1 MTARSA
7 QLAAAA
13 RYPLLDIAAEA
24 TRWVGIIGALV
35 TAAVGYGILTLAQ
48 GDAVTGLL
56 GLIPGIVAAVSNAM
70 TAFRVA
76 RRGAEVVTPVADP
89 RDNDGVRLVRAA

>member
-13 RYPLLDIAAEA
+13 RYPLRDIAGEA
-24 TRWVGIIGALV
+24 TRWVGIVGALV

-48 GDAVTGLL
+48 GDAVVGLL
-56 GLIPGIVAAVSNAM
+56 GLIPGIVAAISNAV
-70 TAFRVA
+70 TAFQVA
-76 RRGAEVVTPVADP
+76 KRGAEVVTPVADP
-89 RDNDGVRLVRAA
+89 RDNTGAPLVRAA